1 MNRDA
6 VVIMIAGI
14 LIFGSLE
21 THAQKR
27 PPKEEN
33 KQTRENAVDQ
43 KEAQRKQKE
52 AEYLDHRD
60 HLEDLLS
67 KDTKK
72 RMKKNLKK
80 AQKHSQGKSGP
91 WHKRLFRKRKF

>member
-1 MNRDA
+1 MSRNHI
-6 VVIMIAGI
+6 VIFIAITI
-14 LIFGSLE
+14 LFTSVE

-43 KEAQRKQKE
+43 KEAMRRQKE
-52 AEYLDHRD
+52 AAYLDHRD
-60 HLEDLLS
+60 HLEDIQT

-80 AQKHSQGKSGP
+80 AQKHSQGKSIP